1 MQVFQKES
9 VRIIH
14 FSCERGES
22 NFIRSRKRVKSQQY
36 AIFILHLTSHAGV
49 PLRDVQFKFYTF
61 YFLPFLSLS
70 TIRWIKIVGDPIK
83 SKKSNVRDVSCVAIL
98 SGRLTGVG
106 GQSIAY
112 VRKKQYLC
120 RRIQRST
127 IKLFHN
133 KCGCLEFSSSR
144 CKHYVRF
151 TSGALQ
157 GLNLNTRKRD
167 VRSANEMRSFFE
179 GCLMLND

>member
-1 MQVFQKES
+1 MHVLARCS
-9 VRIIH
+9 II
-14 FSCERGES
+14 
-22 NFIRSRKRVKSQQY
+22 
-36 AIFILHLTSHAGV
+36 IL
-49 PLRDVQFKFYTF
+49 
-61 YFLPFLSLS
+61 YFLLFTFLKRLEEE
-70 TIRWIKIVGDPIK
+70 

-133 KCGCLEFSSSR
+133 KCGCLEFLAQWARSEGSSSSH

-167 VRSANEMRSFFE
+167 VRSANEMRTVASATRSQRPNHSANWFW
-179 GCLMLND
+179 NQNY